1 MNKFVK
7 ISVVMI
13 ICVLIIGIG
22 IYYKLFR
29 IGNKNFESIVID
41 KVTVSSKEAV
51 ILGKF
56 SDSSRAYK
64 DFSYTQVGNELYV
77 VVKSVLVS
85 KKYDKGSFSL
95 NIPVNGMDV
104 KYIHLSDDK
113 NTKVIYSN
121 TEL

>member
-7 ISVVMI
+7 ISLIGVVL
-13 ICVLIIGIG
+13 VLVLGVAF
-22 IYYKLFR
+22 YSKLFI
-29 IGNKNFESIVID
+29 IGNKSFESIVID
-41 KVTVSSKEAV
+41 KVTVSRKEA
-51 ILGKF
+51 IIDGKF
-56 SDSSRAYK
+56 TDSTRAYK

-77 VVKSVLVS
+77 IVKSVLVS

-95 NIPVNGMDV
+95 KIPVNGMEV
-104 KYIHLSDDK
+104 RYIHLSDDK